1 MTQHLPTDACSRSP
15 EPLLPIERAET
26 RTALASSL
34 LLGELEASLQASQ
47 RALLSRDVAR
57 LEERTGEQIRLRR
70 SLEIV
75 WSRAAAPGSD
85 AAPAVAG
92 ELGTAQRRVLHLG
105 RVQVALLARA
115 ERWLSM
121 VSHLLA
127 GPTANYAPPRGN
139 PPPQYRAWPSAGIAI
154 AGTKKDNK
162 DNDKKGDSCRA

>member
-1 MTQHLPTDACSRSP
+1 MTQQLPTDPRLRFP

-47 RALLSRDVAR
+47 RALLARDLAG

-85 AAPAVAG
+85 PAPCNSAP
-92 ELGTAQRRVLHLG
+92 RVLHLG
-105 RVQVALLARA
+105 RVQAALLARA
-115 ERWLSM
+115 ESWLTM

-139 PPPQYRAWPSAGIAI
+139 PPPQYTARPSAGIAI
-154 AGTKKDNK
+154 AGTRRDKDK
-162 DNDKKGDSCRA
+162 NDSDEEGDSCRA